1 MFVRFVFI
9 YKWLSKICPRA
20 TLVSICIQFKA
31 VPPSTA
37 LFVLLIPFPSS
48 RGVYSHF
55 FFHQYL
61 RFYCNGVTNKIF
73 FS

>member
-20 TLVSICIQFKA
+20 ILVSICIQIKA

-37 LFVLLIPFPSS
+37 LFVLPIPFSS
-48 RGVYSHF
+48 LGGIHDHF

-61 RFYCNGVTNKIF
+61 GLLLQWCHQ
-73 FS
+73 